1 VATTGSRLKQLGP
14 RIAPLP
20 ARITRAPEVEPTT
33 RANAPWRNW
42 YSLARWKRLRME
54 TFTRDR
60 FTCAMCGQLQG
71 DTSKLVADHIKP
83 HRGNATLFWDRGN
96 IQTLCAAPC
105 HAKRKQAEE
114 HQTLHHRGVWD

>member
-1 VATTGSRLKQLGP
+1 MAKTGSRLKQLGP

-20 ARITRAPEVEPTT
+20 ARITRAPEVEPIT
-33 RANAPWRNW
+33 RANAPWRTW

-54 TFTRDR
+54 TFSRDS
-60 FTCAMCGQLQG
+60 FTCRMCGRLEG
-71 DTSKLVADHIKP
+71 NTAKLVADHIKP

-105 HAKRKQAEE
+105 HAQRKQAEE
-114 HQTLHHRGVWD
+114 QQTRHQKGVWD

>member
-1 VATTGSRLKQLGP
+1 MAKTGSRLKQLGP

-54 TFTRDR
+54 TLTRDR
-60 FTCAMCGQLQG
+60 FTCSMCGKLQG

-83 HRGNATLFWDRGN
+83 HRGNPTLFWDREN
-96 IQTLCAAPC
+96 LTTLCAPC
-105 HAKRKQAEE
+105 HAGPKQRQEQASIK
-114 HQTLHHRGVWD
+114 HKGVWD